1 MDKIKKILILV
12 TLTAGLLF
20 SSQVL
25 AAGSLTNGSNM
36 PLAMALLMEA
46 FISIHMSVFVLLP
59 LAAIFKPDKKGLV
72 FWILFSIRIAILL
85 FFDFFVTTN
94 IAVLDFFAVFVGAF
108 IIVPISSI
116 KTFKDK
122 ANITAKI
129 KSSLESTVQNAS
141 QDTSESVETVD
152 DGSPVVAFDEQ
163 YLKTEKTLL
172 KEMLTEQLSLQGEDA
187 KKFEINSA
195 SSKKDLLLII
205 LIIVS
210 FVCSLMFLFNAP
222 LVYCALAE
230 IVALCIYLI
239 VSLRYSTMN
248 VLMRKAKKNPDK
260 EIFQL
265 IVEAKAEKK
274 EETVPRVVKLLAG
287 IIIAI
292 AIPFACFY
300 KPTILYLKYGNG
312 YSVFRYTRDFTG
324 SKKEVIIPDTY
335 KGKDVIAIG
344 ENAFKDTKVRKVLLP
359 KNLESIK
366 TKAFYNCEFL
376 ESINIPKNVFEIRAS
391 AFEGC
396 HNLKNITLPER
407 LKEIRARAFA
417 DNYSL
422 VEIELPGAL
431 EYLGAGAFS
440 CCSSLREI
448 TIPEGVTEI
457 NGQTFEYCTSLKKVN
472 MHDNIISIHGE
483 TFVGDVLLDNV
494 VLPSKITEVKGSTF
508 EGCSSLSSIV
518 IPEGVTRI
526 GGHAFHGCRKLESV
540 TIPSTLKEI
549 GSSAFRQCRSL
560 KEITLPKG
568 TIIDERSFKESPTRV
583 KYI

>member
-1 MDKIKKILILV
+1 MNKLKKLMIFIIM
-12 TLTAGLLF
+12 TSILLF
-20 SSQVL
+20 SGSVF
-25 AAGSLTNGSNM
+25 AAKSSSINSM

-46 FISIHMSVFVLLP
+46 FISIHMSIFVLLP
-59 LAAIFKPDKKGLV
+59 LAEIFTPNHRKTT
-72 FWILFSIRIAILL
+72 FIILFILRVAILL
-85 FFDFFVTTN
+85 FFDIFVTTQ
-94 IAVLDFFAVFVGAF
+94 IAMIDFFAVFVGAF
-108 IIVPISSI
+108 IVVPLSSI
-116 KTFKDK
+116 K
-122 ANITAKI
+122 KI
-129 KSSLESTVQNAS
+129 KDGSSIGASISQKLNINQQDESQEN
-141 QDTSESVETVD
+141 VETVD
-152 DGSPVVAFDEQ
+152 DGTPIVAFDEK
-163 YLKTEKTLL
+163 YLKNEKALL
-172 KEMLTEQLSLQGEDA
+172 KDMLIEELELQGENA
-187 KKFEINSA
+187 KKFEISSA
-195 SSKKDLLLII
+195 ESKKDWLLVI
-205 LIIVS
+205 LIIIS
-210 FVCSLMFLFNAP
+210 FICSLMFLFNAS

-230 IVALCIYLI
+230 IVAICIYFI
-239 VSLRYSTMN
+239 ISLRYSTMN

-260 EIFQL
+260 EIFQ
-265 IVEAKAEKK
+265 IVVEAKAEKR
-274 EETVPRVVKLLAG
+274 EESIPRAIKLLAG
-287 IIIAI
+287 VIIAI

-300 KPTILYLKYGNG
+300 KPTVLYLRYGSG

-324 SKKEVIIPDTY
+324 SKKEVVIPETY
-335 KGKDVIAIG
+335 KGKNVIAIG
-344 ENAFKDTKVRKVLLP
+344 ESAFENTNVRKVILP
-359 KNLESIK
+359 KSLESIK
-366 TKAFYNCEFL
+366 TRAFYNCEAL

-391 AFEGC
+391 AFENC

-407 LKEIRARAFA
+407 LKDIRARAFA
-417 DNYSL
+417 NDYSL
-422 VEIELPGAL
+422 VEIELPAAL

-440 CCSSLREI
+440 FCSSIKEI

-568 TIIDERSFKESPTRV
+568 TVIDERSFKESPTRV